1 MAIDEKFK
9 VFINSL
15 HGKARNFILQALTVV
30 TAYSVT
36 PFAIV
41 PALPIAGSCGDRCRF
56 FISITNR
63 LGPGWVFKV
72 PAGMRVSQVVPCPVM
87 PFFCH

>member
-15 HGKARNFILQALTVV
+15 HGKARNLILQALTVV

-36 PFAIV
+36 PFA
-41 PALPIAGSCGDRCRF
+41 A
-56 FISITNR
+56 R
-63 LGPGWVFKV
+63 LGPGWIFNQSAASSFGNDQSQAV
-72 PAGMRVSQVVPCPVM
+72 PWSLRIQ
-87 PFFCH
+87 